1 MNRKNSIK
9 SRIILPTI
17 SRRRNALSIAA
28 LFVICMMLAPWEIA
42 GAAPIPSK
50 SKGIKWHPG
59 HYYTIQNWANDDPIY
74 MAKVYKELKATPALR
89 GMQLRYLWGWLEKS
103 PGVYDFSSID
113 KHLAKLT
120 GMNKRLVIQV
130 QTKSFEADWKLIPN
144 YLKAPKYEGGVF
156 AFRDWGS
163 KTIDG
168 HNIKL
173 WNPNVRDRLIALYRA
188 LGKRYNSHPNVE
200 GIGMIETA
208 MGQAVKPLT
217 KVQADKWFD
226 NLIIVQQRMRTFFP
240 NTMTIQ
246 EINYPREYLK
256 QITSAMVKMGGALGC
271 PDVYPDE
278 PGLNFRGNQYSP
290 QGAYKYFSQLSGVV
304 PIAPTVE
311 KVNYLNTRGD
321 KKGHVPTVQE
331 LLVFARD
338 DLKSNYIFWQRIP
351 KYVNQVLEVMSWKR
365 QTSTP
370 SGGLRSACPKAYPSC
385 IWN

>member
-1 MNRKNSIK
+1 MK
-9 SRIILPTI
+9 SNIILPNI
-17 SRRRNALSIAA
+17 NRRINGISIAI
-28 LFVICMMLAPWEIA
+28 LFVLCMMLAPL
-42 GAAPIPSK
+42 GVGQAAPIPPQST
-50 SKGIKWHPG
+50 GVKWHPG

-89 GMQLRYLWGWLEKS
+89 GMQMRFLWGWIEKS
-103 PGVYDFSSID
+103 QGVYDFSIID

-120 GMNKRLVIQV
+120 AMNKRLVIQV
-130 QTKSFEADWKLIPN
+130 QTKSFDDDWKLIPD
-144 YLKAPKYEGGVF
+144 YLKAPKYEGG
-156 AFRDWGS
+156 AFKYSDYGPITSNDGS
-163 KTIDG
+163 RYG

-217 KVQADKWFD
+217 TAQTDKWFD
-226 NLIIVQQRMRTFFP
+226 NLIIVQQRMRDFFP

-246 EINYPREYLK
+246 EINYPRDYLK
-256 QITSAMVKMGGALGC
+256 QITTAMVKMGGALGC

-278 PGLNFRGNQYSP
+278 PGLNFPGNQYTP
-290 QGAYKYFSQLSGVV
+290 QGAYRYFSQLSGVI

-338 DLKSNYIFWQRIP
+338 DLKANYIFWQRVP
-351 KYVNQVLEVMSWKR
+351 PYVDKVLEVMSFNSQKN
-365 QTSTP
+365 TP
-370 SGGLRSACPKAYPSC
+370 SGGLKSACPKAYPSC

>member
-89 GMQLRYLWGWLEKS
+89 GMQMRFLWGWLEKS
-103 PGVYDFSSID
+103 PGVYDFSIID
-113 KHLAKLT
+113 QHLKKLT
-120 GMNKRLVIQV
+120 AMNKRLVIQV
-130 QTKSFEADWKLIPN
+130 QTKSFEADWKLIPK
-144 YLKAPKYEGGVF
+144 YLKAPKYEGGAF

-226 NLIIVQQRMRTFFP
+226 NLIIVQQRC
-240 NTMTIQ
+240 
-246 EINYPREYLK
+246 
-256 QITSAMVKMGGALGC
+256 V
-271 PDVYPDE
+271 
-278 PGLNFRGNQYSP
+278 
-290 QGAYKYFSQLSGVV
+290 
-304 PIAPTVE
+304 
-311 KVNYLNTRGD
+311 
-321 KKGHVPTVQE
+321 
-331 LLVFARD
+331 
-338 DLKSNYIFWQRIP
+338 
-351 KYVNQVLEVMSWKR
+351 
-365 QTSTP
+365 
-370 SGGLRSACPKAYPSC
+370 
-385 IWN
+385 